1 MPASKAIHQCPHLSD
16 TGSCRVATDLL
27 IEYKISEATV
37 TDGACASCLGSDQPK
52 QVNQVTTSLALYA
65 IRTRTGTVPKQ
76 LLADL
81 KPYLRR
87 ERVAPSNG
95 PGTQLKKILSWF
107 ASSEGCRCESHA
119 TQMNLWG
126 PDRCEKNIEII
137 IDWLIESAELKGLN
151 CAEFI
156 TRHLAKLAVK
166 RAIAI
171 ARRYE

>member
-1 MPASKAIHQCPHLSD
+1 MPKCDHLTD
-16 TGSCRVATDLL
+16 KGSCRVATDLL
-27 IEYKISEATV
+27 IEYNVRDVPV
-37 TDGACASCLGSDQPK
+37 TNGACDSCMGCDQPK
-52 QVNQVTTSLALYA
+52 QVNQVTTSLALYS

-81 KPYLRR
+81 KPYLCR

-107 ASSEGCRCESHA
+107 ASSDGCRCESHA

-137 IDWLIESAELKGLN
+137 VDWLIESAELKRLN

-156 TRHLAKLAVK
+156 TRHLARLAVK
-166 RAIAI
+166 RSIAI
-171 ARRYE
+171 ARRYG